1 LFILIL
7 FKIKSILPQNT
18 VLRKH
23 FVNEPLSQSVALNS
37 QTSFTCLPPE
47 GDPKPTL
54 FWLKNGEIINASNR
68 GTAQISD
75 NTASDIIP
83 DNLSAEHDNYFIAH
97 DSSLIIKEATLKDQA
112 NYTCAVRNPAGVR
125 YSEAAQLTVFGKTPP
140 VFLLFITS
148 SDNPLFFFTFAH
160 IKPNESSISL
170 KYFLFKP

>member
-1 LFILIL
+1 M
-7 FKIKSILPQNT
+7 
-18 VLRKH
+18 RKH
-23 FVNEPLSQSVALNS
+23 FINEPLSQSVALNS

-83 DNLSAEHDNYFIAH
+83 HNLSAEHDNYFIAH
-97 DSSLIIKEATLKDQA
+97 DSSLIIKEATIKDQA

-125 YSEAAQLTVFGKTPP
+125 YSEAAQLTVFGKTRDLSPHP
-140 VFLLFITS
+140 IILFS
-148 SDNPLFFFTFAH
+148 FFPKSFFTFAL
-160 IKPNESSISL
+160 IKPNESSIS
-170 KYFLFKP
+170 F